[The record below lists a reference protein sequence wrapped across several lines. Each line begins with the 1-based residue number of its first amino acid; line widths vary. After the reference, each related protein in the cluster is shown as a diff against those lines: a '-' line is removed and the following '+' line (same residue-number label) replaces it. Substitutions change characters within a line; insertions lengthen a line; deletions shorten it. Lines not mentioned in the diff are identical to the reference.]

1 MYQRLRDL
9 REDRDLPQR
18 VLAELLHVSQATY
31 SRYESGGLD
40 IPSGFITPAWIIS
53 LGWRRIRRRIGG
65 IHRGGD
71 GDYLIT
77 REYDELPA
85 DAGVCGGPFRYS
97 GGGFKQRA
105 SINTKGK
112 RERQDCKSDPPML

>member
-40 IPSGFITPAWIIS
+40 IPSGALIALARFYHTSVDYILGLAENPTPD
-53 LGWRRIRRRIGG
+53 LGDSPGR
-65 IHRGGD
+65 
-71 GDYLIT
+71 
-77 REYDELPA
+77 
-85 DAGVCGGPFRYS
+85 
-97 GGGFKQRA
+97 
-105 SINTKGK
+105 
-112 RERQDCKSDPPML
+112 